1 MMPAEVSSE
10 DNLKCPE
17 CSENSLNW
25 SDHVAHA
32 ATHGEPMLPL
42 QVVDNSEH
50 NNGGRSIPLR
60 KPHKCELCYKS
71 FSTEER
77 LKVCLLT
84 ILEKNFHIFVQ
95 CIKTRFEKDLN
106 LQIDMYKFF
115 CLQLLD
121 S

>member
-1 MMPAEVSSE
+1 MPAEVSSE

-17 CSENSLNW
+17 CSDRFLNW

-50 NNGGRSIPLR
+50 NTGRSIPLR

-84 ILEKNFHIFVQ
+84 ILGKNFNIFV
-95 CIKTRFEKDLN
+95 INTEK
-106 LQIDMYKFF
+106 
-115 CLQLLD
+115 LD
-121 S
+121 FHSY

>member
-1 MMPAEVSSE
+1 MPAEVSSE

-42 QVVDNSEH
+42 QVVDNTEH
-50 NNGGRSIPLR
+50 NTGRSIPLR

-77 LKVCLLT
+77 LKVCLLAI
-84 ILEKNFHIFVQ
+84 ILEKKPSISSLSIHKNSS
-95 CIKTRFEKDLN
+95 
-106 LQIDMYKFF
+106 Y
-115 CLQLLD
+115 
-121 S
+121 

>member
-25 SDHVAHA
+25 PDHVAHA

-50 NNGGRSIPLR
+50 TTGGRSIPLR

-77 LKVCLLT
+77 LKVCL
-84 ILEKNFHIFVQ
+84 KYKIF
-95 CIKTRFEKDLN
+95 
-106 LQIDMYKFF
+106 
-115 CLQLLD
+115 
-121 S
+121 

>member
-25 SDHVAHA
+25 PDHVAHA

-50 NNGGRSIPLR
+50 NTGRSIPLR

-84 ILEKNFHIFVQ
+84 ILEKNLLEKLLYLRSMHKNSINIF
-95 CIKTRFEKDLN
+95 FLPP
-106 LQIDMYKFF
+106 
-115 CLQLLD
+115 LD